1 MHPSCMSG
9 GNWGQTHLKSIV
21 ALATSSL
28 TCLMPQVAGI
38 TRGPSDT
45 SLFPQLL
52 HMARLDFLTR
62 RQWSQGS
69 TTLYVAARSP
79 WSNHSKR
86 PGHKLQELLL
96 YFQRQAVA
104 LLPHSISRPRFRGW
118 GLPKGSILGGLHHQ
132 GGSYLGRVAT
142 TSPQASKVR

>member
-1 MHPSCMSG
+1 MHPSYMSG
-9 GNWGQTHLKSIV
+9 GNWGQSHLKSIL

-38 TRGPSDT
+38 PRGHSDT

-79 WSNHSKR
+79 WSNHSNR
-86 PGHKLQELLL
+86 PGHKLPDLLL
-96 YFQRQAVA
+96 YFQSRAVA
-104 LLPHSISRPRFRGW
+104 LPPHSISRPRIRGW
-118 GLPKGSILGGLHHQ
+118 GHPRAQFWEVYTIREGAISGEQLS
-132 GGSYLGRVAT
+132 
-142 TSPQASKVR
+142 QAHKLLR